1 MSCHRRANM
10 LQYIIDIMPTQYLPA
25 GRTASEI
32 ATDVEAAVR
41 DGRLQPGSP
50 LPPVRTLASDLGL
63 SPATVA
69 AAYRDLRLKG
79 LARGHRRAGTR
90 ITGAP
95 PTAPRPPLAVPAG
108 VRNLISG
115 SPDPAFLPRLPPPR
129 QSAAATISSRLYG
142 DSPVSPRL
150 AELAATRLE
159 ADGIDAANLA
169 VVGGALD
176 GVERALGAW
185 LRPGD
190 RVAVEDPG
198 YAPLLDLLIA
208 LDLEAVPVA
217 LDELGAQPDAL
228 ARALSTGCQAVLLV
242 PRAQSPTGAARD
254 RKRARELSRVIS
266 ARPDMLVIEDD
277 HAAEVAGAPAT
288 TVTTGQ
294 RKWTV
299 IRSVSKSLGPDLR
312 LAVLAGDSVTVARVE
327 GRQAL
332 GTGWVSYLLQE
343 TVADLWDDP
352 QTGDLLVRA
361 AETYTRRRERLIGEL
376 AERGIPATG
385 RSGMAVWVP
394 VVDEI
399 STTSALLDRGWAVA
413 PGERFRIA
421 SAPGIRIGSATLTVA
436 EAATLAADLAA
447 SLRARPRRTD

>member
-1 MSCHRRANM
+1 MS
-10 LQYIIDIMPTQYLPA
+10 LQYVPA

-32 ATDVEAAVR
+32 AADVEAAVR
-41 DGRLQPGSP
+41 DGRLLPGSP
-50 LPPVRTLASDLGL
+50 LPPVRILAADLRL

-79 LARGHRRAGTR
+79 IARGHRRAGTR
-90 ITGAP
+90 ITGSP
-95 PTAPRPPLAVPAG
+95 PTAPRLPLAVPAG

-115 SPDPAFLPRLPPPR
+115 SPDPALLPRLPAPR
-129 QSAAATISSRLYG
+129 RMAAATVSPRLYG

-150 AELAATRLE
+150 AELAAARLT
-159 ADGIDAANLA
+159 ADGIDPANLA

-208 LDLEAVPVA
+208 MDLEIVPVA
-217 LDELGAQPDAL
+217 MDDYGARPDAL
-228 ARALSTGCQAVLLV
+228 ARALGTGCGAVLLV
-242 PRAQSPTGAARD
+242 PRAQSPTGAAWNDERVQ
-254 RKRARELSRVIS
+254 ELSREL
-266 ARPDMLVIEDD
+266 AAHPDVLVIEDD
-277 HAAEVAGAPAT
+277 HAAEVAGAPAA
-288 TVTTGQ
+288 TVTTGR
-294 RKWTV
+294 RKWAA

-312 LAVLAGDSVTVARVE
+312 LSLLAGDAVTVARVE

-332 GTGWVSYLLQE
+332 GTGWVSYLLQD
-343 TVADLWDDP
+343 TVADLWADP
-352 QTGDLLVRA
+352 ETSDLLECA
-361 AETYTRRRERLIGEL
+361 AATYAQRRERLLGEL
-376 AERGIPATG
+376 ADQGIPAVG

-394 VVDEI
+394 VPDEVG
-399 STTSALLDRGWAVA
+399 TVSALLDRGWAVA

-421 SAPGIRIGSATLTVA
+421 SPPGIRIGIASLTA
-436 EAATLAADLAA
+436 ADAATLAADLAA
-447 SLRARPRRTD
+447 ALRARPRRTD